1 MQQKYVT
8 IIIPTYNDWERL
20 ALCISALAVQ
30 TYPRDSF
37 EVIIVNNKPDDNI
50 PVDFTLPDNFQVVA
64 EVKPGSY
71 AARNK
76 GLSLARGEIVGFTD
90 SDCIPDPDWI
100 KNAVLYFEMHNNCS
114 RIAGKIDFYFKKVKP
129 NHVELLESLFSFN
142 QDKYVERQGMG
153 VTANMFSR
161 KSVFNTVGNFN
172 EKLMSGGDLE
182 WGRRANSAGCNIHYV
197 KSVIVKHPARSTFAE
212 LKSKARRVAGGH
224 SQIGVNKKRSF
235 VNLAWKL
242 ILAFKPNLKETIFIY
257 RQKKLGVKSKTII
270 WVMRYNLQL
279 TRALEKF
286 KVNRGK
292 PPARF

>member
-1 MQQKYVT
+1 MQRTYVS

-20 ALCISALAVQ
+20 ALCVAALAVQ
-30 TYPRDSF
+30 SYPRDSF

-50 PVDFTLPDNFQVVA
+50 PEGFTLPDHFRIVA
-64 EVKPGSY
+64 EEKPGSY

-76 GLSLARGEIVGFTD
+76 GLCIASGDIVGFTD
-90 SDCIPDPDWI
+90 SDCIPEPDWI
-100 KNAVLYFEMHNNCS
+100 KNAVLHFETNKNCS
-114 RIAGKIDFYFKKVKP
+114 RIAGKIDFYFKEVKP
-129 NHVELLESLFSFN
+129 NHVEQLESLFSFN

-182 WGRRANSAGCNIHYV
+182 WGRRANAAGCSIHYV
-197 KSVIVKHPARSTFAE
+197 ATVIVKHPARSTFAE

-224 SQIGVNKKRSF
+224 SQIGVYKKSTF
-235 VNLAWKL
+235 LILAWKL

-270 WVMRYNLQL
+270 WAMRYNLQV

-286 KVNRGK
+286 KVKRGK